1 MIHVTANAKLNLSLE
16 VTGRRGD
23 GFHELIS
30 VMQAINL
37 SDELVALPSPD
48 GSLSFECNDPALTE
62 SGENTVMTAA
72 RLLRESL
79 GIEQGARLLLRKSI
93 PVAAGL
99 GGGSSDAAAALVAL
113 SLLWDAPVRRERLL
127 GIAAE
132 VGSDV
137 PFFLGA
143 SATALVEG
151 RGEAITALPA
161 MPPAWA
167 VILVPEVPVPSPKTR
182 VLFRMLD
189 ETLFSDGEETRRLQG
204 LIESGAS
211 VDEILSRAAT
221 TNTFNAVADR
231 AFPGIDRYRD
241 ALSEAVG
248 SDAKVSLS
256 GAGPSLYAVL
266 PTREGAEGVAGA
278 LTQQGF
284 TPIVAGMA
292 EGALAVL
299 ERG

>member
-16 VTGRRGD
+16 VTGRRDD
-23 GFHELIS
+23 GFHELVS
-30 VMQAINL
+30 VMQAIDL

-48 GSLSFECNDPALTE
+48 GSLSFECNDPALLE
-62 SGENTVMTAA
+62 SDENTVLTAA

-79 GIEQGARLLLRKSI
+79 GIDQGARLLLRKSI

-99 GGGSSDAAAALVAL
+99 GGGSADGAAALVAL
-113 SLLWDAPVRRERLL
+113 SLLWDVPVRRERLL
-127 GIAAE
+127 EIGAA

-137 PFFLGA
+137 PFFLGE

-151 RGEAITALPA
+151 RGETITALPSMA
-161 MPPAWA
+161 AAWA

-189 ETLFSDGEETRRLQG
+189 ESLFSDGERTRGLKG
-204 LIESGAS
+204 LIESESPTGDVLSHVGA
-211 VDEILSRAAT
+211 V
-221 TNTFNAVADR
+221 NTFNEVADR
-231 AFPGIDRYRD
+231 AFPGIGRFRE
-241 ALSEAVG
+241 ALGQAVPGEAN
-248 SDAKVSLS
+248 VSLS

-266 PTREGAEGVAGA
+266 GTWEAADNVAA
-278 LTQQGF
+278 TLTQSGL

-292 EGALAVL
+292 ERPLVVL
-299 ERG
+299 ER

>member
-1 MIHVTANAKLNLSLE
+1 MIHVTANAKINLSLE
-16 VTGRRGD
+16 VIGRRDD

-30 VMQAINL
+30 VMQAIDL

-48 GSLSFECNDPALTE
+48 GSLSFECNDPALLE
-62 SGENTVMTAA
+62 SDENTVLTAA
-72 RLLRESL
+72 RLLKESL

-99 GGGSSDAAAALVAL
+99 GGGSADGAAALVAL

-127 GIAAE
+127 EIGAA

-137 PFFLGA
+137 PFFLGE

-151 RGEAITALPA
+151 RGETITALPS
-161 MPPAWA
+161 MPLAWA

-189 ETLFSDGEETRRLQG
+189 ESLYGDGERTRGLKE
-204 LIESGAS
+204 LIESGSS
-211 VDEILSRAAT
+211 VGDVLRGVAAV
-221 TNTFNAVADR
+221 NTFNSVADR
-231 AFPGIDRYRD
+231 AFPGIGRFRE
-241 ALSEAVG
+241 ALAQAVPGEAN
-248 SDAKVSLS
+248 VSLS

-266 PTREGAEGVAGA
+266 GTREEADGAAA
-278 LTQQGF
+278 TLTQQGL

-292 EGALAVL
+292 ERPLSVL
-299 ERG
+299 ER

>member
-1 MIHVTANAKLNLSLE
+1 MIHVTANAKINLSLE
-16 VTGRRGD
+16 IIGRRDD

-30 VMQAINL
+30 VMQAIDL

-62 SGENTVMTAA
+62 SDENTVMTAA

-99 GGGSSDAAAALVAL
+99 GGGSADGAAALVAL
-113 SLLWDAPVRRERLL
+113 SLLWDVPVRRERLL
-127 GIAAE
+127 EIGAA

-137 PFFLGA
+137 PFFLGE

-151 RGEAITALPA
+151 RGESITALPS
-161 MPPAWA
+161 MPAAWA

-189 ETLFSDGEETRRLQG
+189 ESMFGDGDETRRLQG
-204 LIESGAS
+204 LIEEGEPLSS
-211 VDEILSRAAT
+211 VLPYVAA
-221 TNTFNAVADR
+221 TNTFNVVADR
-231 AFPGIDRYRD
+231 AFPGIGRFKE
-241 ALSEAVG
+241 ALMEAVAG
-248 SDAKVSLS
+248 ERNVSLS

-266 PTREGAEGVAGA
+266 ATREEAERVAGA
-278 LTQQGF
+278 LTQQGL

-292 EGALAVL
+292 DRPLSVL
-299 ERG
+299 ER

>member
-1 MIHVTANAKLNLSLE
+1 MIHVTANAKINLALE
-16 VTGRRGD
+16 IIGRRDD
-23 GFHELIS
+23 GFHELLS
-30 VMQAINL
+30 VMQAIDL

-48 GSLSFECNDPALTE
+48 GSLSLECNDPALTQ
-62 SGENTVMTAA
+62 SDENTVMTAA

-99 GGGSSDAAAALVAL
+99 GGGSADGAAALVAL

-127 GIAAE
+127 GMAAE

-137 PFFLGA
+137 PFFLGE

-151 RGEAITALPA
+151 RGESITALPS
-161 MPPAWA
+161 MPAAWA

-189 ETLFSDGEETRRLQG
+189 ESLFGGGEETGRLRG
-204 LIESGAS
+204 LIEDGAPLPS
-211 VDEILSRAAT
+211 ILPYVGA

-231 AFPGIDRYRD
+231 AFPGIGSFRE
-241 ALSEAVG
+241 ALTEAVG
-248 SDAKVSLS
+248 GEGNVSLS

-266 PTREGAEGVAGA
+266 ATREGAERVAAA
-278 LTQQGF
+278 LTQQGL

-292 EGALAVL
+292 ERPLTVL
-299 ERG
+299 ER

>member
-1 MIHVTANAKLNLSLE
+1 MIHVTANAKINLSLE
-16 VTGRRGD
+16 IIGRRDD

-30 VMQAINL
+30 VMQAVDL

-62 SGENTVMTAA
+62 SDENTVMTAA

-99 GGGSSDAAAALVAL
+99 GGGSADGAAALVAL
-113 SLLWDAPVRRERLL
+113 SLLWDVPVRRERLL
-127 GIAAE
+127 EIGAA

-137 PFFLGA
+137 PFFLGEA
-143 SATALVEG
+143 ATALVEG
-151 RGEAITALPA
+151 RGESITALPS
-161 MPPAWA
+161 MPAAWA

-189 ETLFSDGEETRRLQG
+189 ESMFGGGEETRRLRG
-204 LIESGAS
+204 LIEEGA
-211 VDEILSRAAT
+211 ELSAVAPYVAA
-221 TNTFNAVADR
+221 TNTFNVVADR
-231 AFPGIDRYRD
+231 AFPGIGRFRG
-241 ALSEAVG
+241 ALTEAVAG
-248 SDAKVSLS
+248 EANVSLS

-266 PTREGAEGVAGA
+266 ATREEAERVAGV
-278 LTQQGF
+278 LTQEGL

-292 EGALAVL
+292 ERPLMVL
-299 ERG
+299 ER

>member
-16 VTGRRGD
+16 VIGRRDD
-23 GFHELIS
+23 GFHELVS
-30 VMQAINL
+30 VMQAIDL

-48 GSLSFECNDPALTE
+48 GSITLECNDPALSE
-62 SGENTVMTAA
+62 SDENIVLTAA

-99 GGGSSDAAAALVAL
+99 GGGSADGAAALIAL
-113 SLLWDAPVRRERLL
+113 SLLWDAPVKRERLL
-127 GIAAE
+127 EIGAA

-137 PFFLGA
+137 PFFLEE

-151 RGEAITALPA
+151 RGETITALPS

-182 VLFRMLD
+182 ALFRMLD
-189 ETLFSDGEETRRLQG
+189 ESMFGDGERTRELGG

-211 VDEILSRAAT
+211 MGDVLPSVGAV
-221 TNTFNAVADR
+221 NTFNGVADR
-231 AFPGIDRYRD
+231 AFPGIGRFRD
-241 ALSEAVG
+241 ALRGAVG
-248 SDAKVSLS
+248 TGVNVSLS

-266 PTREGAEGVAGA
+266 GAREAAEGVAA
-278 LTQQGF
+278 TLTQQGL
-284 TPIVAGMA
+284 TPIVAEMA
-292 EGALAVL
+292 EQPLSVL
-299 ERG
+299 ER